1 MAKICGV
8 DTVRPLEE
16 LERDAVRIA
25 AELAERG
32 LRRGDRVLF
41 KAQNSVGYVTVML
54 ALMHAGAS
62 IVLLDHNELP
72 EVTERLI
79 GQAGAGLCVTDEDT
93 TMPETAVPV
102 VSIYQLQLAAAG
114 RTAHRD
120 EDLDVQAWGELPD
133 GLLMCSSGSTGTP
146 KLIVKTGA
154 SFLENLRRNIDLVGH
169 VRTDVL
175 VPLLPFSHQY
185 GLSMVL
191 IAWLARCSLVVAP
204 YRRLDHALRMAGLC
218 GATVFDATPA
228 TYRSMINIV
237 RTRPALRGVLGSA
250 RMLCAGAA
258 PLDPGL
264 VDRYVEEFG
273 MPLLDSY
280 GSTEMGNV
288 AFASIGNPVACG
300 PAVRGVDLSI
310 VDDDGAEVPAGV
322 TGEIMVRTPDLMAG
336 YLNEEGVL
344 DPVEPGWYASGDFG
358 FLDEMGNLTVL
369 GRKRA
374 VHRMGHTLYPDM
386 IERKIATV
394 GCSAKVVALP
404 DERAGSVLIAFVE
417 DDQNRPATFWKEKFT
432 PVLPVYEQPNRVVV
446 ISNFPLNRNGK
457 PDGKRLEEM
466 ALEGA
471 SVAS

>member
-1 MAKICGV
+1 MAKICGA
-8 DTVRPLEE
+8 DTVRTLED
-16 LERDAVRIA
+16 LEWDAVRIA
-25 AELAERG
+25 AELGERG

-41 KAQNSVGYVTVML
+41 KAQNSVGYFTVLL

-62 IVLLDHNELP
+62 IVLLDHNEVP
-72 EVTERLI
+72 ELTDRLMR
-79 GQAGAGLCVTDEDT
+79 QAGVALCVTDEDT

-102 VSIYQLQLAAAG
+102 MSIYQLQLAAADRAEG
-114 RTAHRD
+114 D
-120 EDLDVQAWGELPD
+120 GEKLDVEAWSELPD

-154 SFLENLRRNIDLVGH
+154 SFLANLRRNIDLVGH
-169 VRTDVL
+169 VETDVL

-237 RTRPALRGVLGSA
+237 GSRPALRAVVASS
-250 RMLCAGAA
+250 RMLCVGAA
-258 PLDPGL
+258 PLIPGL

-288 AFASIGNPVACG
+288 AFASVDNPVACG
-300 PAVRGVDLSI
+300 PAVRGVRLSI
-310 VDDDGAEVPAGV
+310 VDEDGVEVPAGEV
-322 TGEIMVRTPDLMAG
+322 GEIMVHTPDLMMG
-336 YLNEEGVL
+336 YLDEEGVL
-344 DPVEPGWYASGDFG
+344 DPVEQGWYASGDFG
-358 FLDEMGNLTVL
+358 LLDSQGNLHVL

-386 IERKIATV
+386 IERRIAEA

-404 DERAGSVLIAFVE
+404 DERMGSLLVAFVE
-417 DDQNRPATFWKEKFT
+417 DDLNRPPAFWKEQFM
-432 PVLPVYEQPNRVVV
+432 PVLPAYEQPNRVVV
-446 ISNFPLNRNGK
+446 IKNFPLNRNGK

-466 ALEGA
+466 AVEGV

>member
-1 MAKICGV
+1 MAKICGA
-8 DTVRPLEE
+8 DTVRTLED
-16 LERDAVRIA
+16 LEQDAVRIA
-25 AELAERG
+25 AELGERG
-32 LRRGDRVLF
+32 LHRGDRVLF
-41 KAQNSVGYVTVML
+41 KAQNSVGYVTVLL

-62 IVLLDHNELP
+62 IVLLDHNEP
-72 EVTERLI
+72 AEVTERVI
-79 GQAGAGLCVTDEDT
+79 GQARVVLCVADEDAVV
-93 TMPETAVPV
+93 PETAVAV
-102 VSIYQLQLAAAG
+102 LTIYQLQLAAAG
-114 RTAHRD
+114 RAVRD
-120 EDLDVQAWGELPD
+120 EVDLDVRTWCELPD

-146 KLIVKTGA
+146 KLVVKTGA
-154 SFLENLRRNIDLVGH
+154 SFLANLRRNIDLVGH
-169 VRTDVL
+169 VGTDVL

-228 TYRSMINIV
+228 TYRSMVNIV
-237 RTRPALRGVLGSA
+237 RTRPALRTVVASA
-250 RMLCAGAA
+250 RMLCVGAA
-258 PLDPGL
+258 PLYPGL
-264 VDRYVEEFG
+264 VDQYVEEFG

-288 AFASIGNPVACG
+288 SFASVGNPVACG
-300 PAVRGVDLSI
+300 PAVRGVDLSV

-322 TGEIMVRTPDLMAG
+322 TGEIMVRTPDLMTG
-336 YLNEEGVL
+336 YLDENGVL
-344 DPVEPGWYASGDFG
+344 DPVEPGWFASGDFG
-358 FLDEMGNLTVL
+358 FLDQAGNLHVL

-386 IERKIATV
+386 IERKIGAA

-404 DERAGSVLIAFVE
+404 DDRLGSFLVAFVE
-417 DDQNRPATFWKEKFT
+417 DDQNRPASYWKEQFM
-432 PVLPVYEQPNRVVV
+432 PVLPAYEQPNRVVV
-446 ISNFPLNRNGK
+446 VKNFPLNRNGK